1 MLSDLLK
8 QQIRDIHSQL
18 RQKLPGYRPRPG
30 QNKLIAEISKI
41 IAGDYHR
48 QQRLGLIEAGT
59 GTGKSL
65 AYILGSLPYALAN
78 NKNLVVATATVALQ
92 EQLVNKDLPF
102 FLTHS
107 GLQFNFTLVKGRQR
121 YACIERLRQLI
132 EQPTLFAGADFSPD
146 AAQQALLQRLLS
158 DWQHRRWLG
167 DRDTLTEAVPDS
179 LWQQLQA
186 DAHICHKQQ
195 RQHLHC
201 PFHLARAEIA
211 DSDVLVVNHSLLL
224 SDLLAGNAVLPA
236 PEDCIYVIDEAHHLA
251 DCGRDLLSASAQL
264 NQQQAWLEKARKQ
277 LQVLQGLLTER
288 SLKDLLKLDDLLSD
302 FAAALKPVERSLKD
316 FLPQWFKQAEQTEY
330 RFPHAA
336 LPRLWQQQAEPL
348 AETSNKAL
356 TTTERLLNELQQQL
370 TEQPK
375 LLRSQP
381 QLIHELASLRL
392 RLEQQ
397 QQLWQLLA
405 QPQKDIASQARWL
418 SRTSAQSPLYLHACP
433 LSVSYKLQQL
443 LFQPAFAVVL
453 CSATLRLLNSFEHAK
468 RELGLLDFDALQC
481 LQVDSPFAYAEQA
494 EIILPP
500 TRCEP
505 TDPTFSQELIR
516 LLPGYLDQPA
526 GTLVLFASYW
536 QMQEVAIALRSSGF
550 SILVQGEAS
559 RQALLQL
566 HQEKVQAGGSSILFG
581 TQSFAEGL
589 DLPGKLLTNLIITK
603 LPFAVP
609 TSPLEAAQSEAIS
622 ARGGNAF
629 LQQSLPATAKKLIQA
644 CGRLLRQEQDHGRI
658 VILDR
663 RLVTKSYGK
672 AMLDTLPPFRRT
684 IQY

>member
-1 MLSDLLK
+1 M
-8 QQIRDIHSQL
+8 
-18 RQKLPGYRPRPG
+18 
-30 QNKLIAEISKI
+30 
-41 IAGDYHR
+41 
-48 QQRLGLIEAGT
+48 
-59 GTGKSL
+59 
-65 AYILGSLPYALAN
+65 
-78 NKNLVVATATVALQ
+78 
-92 EQLVNKDLPF
+92 
-102 FLTHS
+102 
-107 GLQFNFTLVKGRQR
+107 
-121 YACIERLRQLI
+121 
-132 EQPTLFAGADFSPD
+132 
-146 AAQQALLQRLLS
+146 
-158 DWQHRRWLG
+158 
-167 DRDTLTEAVPDS
+167 
-179 LWQQLQA
+179 
-186 DAHICHKQQ
+186 
-195 RQHLHC
+195 
-201 PFHLARAEIA
+201 
-211 DSDVLVVNHSLLL
+211 
-224 SDLLAGNAVLPA
+224 
-236 PEDCIYVIDEAHHLA
+236 
-251 DCGRDLLSASAQL
+251 
-264 NQQQAWLEKARKQ
+264 
-277 LQVLQGLLTER
+277 
-288 SLKDLLKLDDLLSD
+288 
-302 FAAALKPVERSLKD
+302 
-316 FLPQWFKQAEQTEY
+316 
-330 RFPHAA
+330 
-336 LPRLWQQQAEPL
+336 
-348 AETSNKAL
+348 
-356 TTTERLLNELQQQL
+356 
-370 TEQPK
+370 
-375 LLRSQP
+375 LRSQP

-418 SRTSAQSPLYLHACP
+418 SRDNAQSPLYLHACP

-516 LLPGYLDQPA
+516 LIPDYLDHPA

-536 QMQEVAIALRSSGF
+536 QMQEVASALRSSGF

-629 LQQSLPATAKKLIQA
+629 LQQSLPATAKKLVQA

>member
-1 MLSDLLK
+1 MLSDRLK

-78 NKNLVVATATVALQ
+78 NKKLVIATATVALQ

-211 DSDVLVVNHSLLL
+211 DSEVLVVNHSLLL

-236 PEDCIYVIDEAHHLA
+236 PEDCIYVIDEVHHLA

-516 LLPGYLDQPA
+516 LLPGYLDHPA

>member
-8 QQIRDIHSQL
+8 QEIRDIHSQL

-78 NKNLVVATATVALQ
+78 NKKLVIATATVALQ

-121 YACIERLRQLI
+121 YACIERLQQLI
-132 EQPTLFAGADFSPD
+132 EQPALFAGADFSPD

-211 DSDVLVVNHSLLL
+211 DSEVLVVNHSLLL

-251 DCGRDLLSASAQL
+251 DCGRDLLSASSQL
-264 NQQQAWLEKARKQ
+264 NQQQAWLEKVRKQ

-316 FLPQWFKQAEQTEY
+316 FLPQWFNQAEQTEY

-418 SRTSAQSPLYLHACP
+418 SRDNAQSPLYLHACP

-453 CSATLRLLNSFEHAK
+453 CSATLRLLNSFEHTK

-505 TDPTFSQELIR
+505 TDPAFSRELIR

-536 QMQEVAIALRSSGF
+536 QMQEVASALRSSGF
-550 SILVQGEAS
+550 SLLVQGEAS

-629 LQQSLPATAKKLIQA
+629 LQQSLPATAKKLVQA
-644 CGRLLRQEQDHGRI
+644 CGRLLRQEMDSGRI

-663 RLVTKSYGK
+663 RLVSKSYGK
-672 AMLDTLPPFRRT
+672 AMLDTLPPFRR
-684 IQY
+684 IIEY